1 MNKIVTLEV
10 IGKKSYTLF
19 RKIPLVMRLSVVFF
33 FLSLGIA
40 VAGNTYAQN
49 ATLSL
54 NMSNSTIANVLEAVE
69 NQTDF
74 SFIYDA
80 NIVNTNRKVS
90 VKVDEKN
97 IFDVLNKLFGDSDVA
112 YTVVNTKIILNKKE
126 AIMQQ
131 AGKTVTGVVT
141 DKTGEPIIGTN
152 VLQKGTTNGT
162 ITDIDGKFT
171 LTVPADAVIVISYIG
186 YNPQEVKYSGQSSL
200 KVQLVED
207 TQNIEEVV
215 VTAMGIKKKASS
227 LTYSTQQV
235 GGDELTRAKDSNM
248 ITALAGKTAGVQIT
262 KNSSGLGGSARVSIR
277 GIRSANTD
285 ANNQP
290 LYVIDGV
297 PMLNSISEQAAS
309 TMGGNNDAGN
319 RDSGDGISN
328 LNPDDIESMSILKGA
343 SAAALYGSQAANGV
357 ILITTKKG
365 KAGIQRVTF
374 SSNLTV
380 DHAVSL
386 PEFQNEYGR
395 KDNLSWGDKA
405 NLPAYDNAGDFFQ
418 NGVTA
423 INSLSLTRGGDKMQ
437 TYFSYANTTAK
448 GVVEKNKMQ
457 KHNLNFRET
466 AQFFDDRLNLDT
478 NVNLMTQSIKNRPTS
493 GGYYM
498 NPLVGLYGFP
508 RGEDITP
515 YKEGFETT
523 DFDRNM
529 PVQNWH
535 TAINSFEQNP
545 YWLTN
550 RVMSNDKRSRAL
562 ASLTAAVTVTDWL
575 KI

>member
-1 MNKIVTLEV
+1 
-10 IGKKSYTLF
+10 
-19 RKIPLVMRLSVVFF
+19 MRLSVVFF

-262 KNSSGLGGSARVSIR
+262 KNFSGLGGSARVSIR

-437 TYFSYANTTAK
+437 AYFSYANTTAK

>member
-1 MNKIVTLEV
+1 M
-10 IGKKSYTLF
+10 
-19 RKIPLVMRLSVVFF
+19 
-33 FLSLGIA
+33 
-40 VAGNTYAQN
+40 
-49 ATLSL
+49 
-54 NMSNSTIANVLEAVE
+54 
-69 NQTDF
+69 
-74 SFIYDA
+74 
-80 NIVNTNRKVS
+80 
-90 VKVDEKN
+90 
-97 IFDVLNKLFGDSDVA
+97 
-112 YTVVNTKIILNKKE
+112 
-126 AIMQQ
+126 
-131 AGKTVTGVVT
+131 
-141 DKTGEPIIGTN
+141 
-152 VLQKGTTNGT
+152 
-162 ITDIDGKFT
+162 
-171 LTVPADAVIVISYIG
+171 
-186 YNPQEVKYSGQSSL
+186 
-200 KVQLVED
+200 
-207 TQNIEEVV
+207 
-215 VTAMGIKKKASS
+215 
-227 LTYSTQQV
+227 